1 MVSPNAPT
9 RAGDLLIEG
18 VETPIGPQSN
28 DSETSILSVL
38 YVSESLGIG
47 P

>member
-1 MVSPNAPT
+1 MVSPNAPNG
-9 RAGDLLIEG
+9 AGDLLVEG

-28 DSETSILSVL
+28 DTETINLSVL
-38 YVSESLGIG
+38 YVSESLWIG